1 MQEMEEWRVQ
11 SLGQEDPAGG
21 GQGKATHSSVLT
33 WRILWTE
40 ELVGYIVH
48 GVTRSWTWLKWLGMY
63 LLLGMEFTLGK
74 MEKFW
79 KMDSG
84 DGYTTLWMH

>member
-1 MQEMEEWRVQ
+1 MVLSFDSPSRLIQGVIVADWASQLATVVKNPHLPMQEMEEWRVQ

-48 GVTRSWTWLKWLGMY
+48 GVTRSWT
-63 LLLGMEFTLGK
+63 
-74 MEKFW
+74 
-79 KMDSG
+79 
-84 DGYTTLWMH
+84 